1 MQFEIYA
8 EIARLLATEK
18 IKQKIRP
25 DFCSHKSQG
34 RNAIHSHNR
43 AKVILPKAKEKY
55 QAKVYLEGIKD
66 FKILCTH
73 MLMAPTRYKISTPP
87 TTKAGNNTLKM
98 KV

>member
-1 MQFEIYA
+1 MFLFINYNFHYYLQFEIYA

-55 QAKVYLEGIKD
+55 QAKVYLEWD
-66 FKILCTH
+66 QRF
-73 MLMAPTRYKISTPP
+73 
-87 TTKAGNNTLKM
+87 
-98 KV
+98 